1 MRIHSCSKYLNKNT
15 KNSLTIWYTRDWCM
29 SGMLKPWS
37 WPISVKEVFSGL
49 KEASYLMELIAQLVI
64 NISTPRLR
72 WQADYTR
79 SPIAWISDTKTSW
92 AARRW
97 WCDQSSGRYEEQS
110 SIGLRGKKLGVGGGV
125 LICSELAQ
133 GEGNSFL
140 SPSRCT
146 RGHKIPGYIKVLS
159 STKSLPLQTFQ
170 TFRVRRSG
178 WHPQLSPCW
187 D

>member
-79 SPIAWISDTKTSW
+79 SPIAWLQVFLIQKHLGRQRDGDVTNLQGDMRSKVQSGSEAKSWGSVEAFWSAVNLHRGRVTAFWAPRDAPGVIRSQVTS
-92 AARRW
+92 
-97 WCDQSSGRYEEQS
+97 
-110 SIGLRGKKLGVGGGV
+110 K
-125 LICSELAQ
+125 
-133 GEGNSFL
+133 F
-140 SPSRCT
+140 
-146 RGHKIPGYIKVLS
+146 
-159 STKSLPLQTFQ
+159 
-170 TFRVRRSG
+170 
-178 WHPQLSPCW
+178 
-187 D
+187 